1 MFLRNAVVRCIK
13 YFAVCNVGKREPTPT
28 LPKGGSRE
36 VGCWEDPPQPSPR
49 EGVVKLGVGRNPPQP
64 SPREGVVK
72 LGVGRGVLR
81 FYSYA
86 LFMIVRNRT
95 ISGQKGQHLTAQ
107 GIALGRSSKQST
119 PCKGKSPIGAEMLLP
134 FQGGHRTAHQPRA
147 LPWANGSLPLWGVG
161 SAIAD
166 NHIWANGSLP
176 LWGVGSAIADIH
188 I

>member
-13 YFAVCNVGKREPTPT
+13 YFAVCNVGKKEEPTPT

-72 LGVGRGVLR
+72 LGVGRSVLR

-86 LFMIVRNRT
+86 LF
-95 ISGQKGQHLTAQ
+95 S
-107 GIALGRSSKQST
+107 
-119 PCKGKSPIGAEMLLP
+119 
-134 FQGGHRTAHQPRA
+134 
-147 LPWANGSLPLWGVG
+147 
-161 SAIAD
+161 
-166 NHIWANGSLP
+166 
-176 LWGVGSAIADIH
+176 
-188 I
+188 